1 MKLINFSTVL
11 VQVLLMSLLVFWVV
25 ISSLIVLHKLEIDQF
40 LIGKYGKIE
49 SRIQQHIDC
58 IIN

>member
-1 MKLINFSTVL
+1 
-11 VQVLLMSLLVFWVV
+11 MSLLVFWAV

-49 SRIQQHIDC
+49 SRIQQHTDC